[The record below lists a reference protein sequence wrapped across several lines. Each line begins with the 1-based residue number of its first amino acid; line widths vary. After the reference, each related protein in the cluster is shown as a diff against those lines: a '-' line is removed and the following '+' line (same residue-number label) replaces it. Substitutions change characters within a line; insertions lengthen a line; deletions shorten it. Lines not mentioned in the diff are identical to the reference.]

1 MSVSTLL
8 KTCLVLFFGK
18 KCCLDRG
25 YQEKY
30 VCRNWYML
38 FHLIARTLKIYIPI
52 HHAFPHNISQKV
64 RKICEIVVYF
74 EVIFQIKFFH
84 VKTMKTRKI
93 IHKVSLKENSK
104 NNT

>member
-18 KCCLDRG
+18 KCSLDRG

-74 EVIFQIKFFH
+74 EVTFSS
-84 VKTMKTRKI
+84 KI
-93 IHKVSLKENSK
+93 LSCENYENSK

>member
-74 EVIFQIKFFH
+74 EVTFSN
-84 VKTMKTRKI
+84 KI
-93 IHKVSLKENSK
+93 LSCENYENSK
-104 NNT
+104 NNP